1 MSFGELFKTCSYY
14 SVVTT
19 PSDISTYFVRFV
31 CMTILHLSLLE
42 EVGSFLK
49 AMKYVCN
56 HSYRFESP
64 WAAFSAA
71 FGQVLTSILIETAND
86 VVLIMTS
93 DTLSIIGNFV
103 SLVII
108 AEFDNF
114 VFDSMKGESFR
125 VLVDKEF
132 TEKVF
137 VISHTTSKKCREDE
151 KSDQVDEN
159 GELRSLRVAWKSRR
173 GGNKCMYSIYK
184 YFRVFYVS
192 IYFYF
197 FPFFFII
204 INTIIPLIFR
214 GNPVVCPAH

>member
-1 MSFGELFKTCSYY
+1 
-14 SVVTT
+14 
-19 PSDISTYFVRFV
+19 
-31 CMTILHLSLLE
+31 MTILHLSLIDE
-42 EVGSFLK
+42 AQSFLI

-56 HSYRFESP
+56 HKYKFESA
-64 WAAFSAA
+64 WAAFGAA
-71 FGQVLTSILIETAND
+71 FGQVISSLLIETAND

-114 VFDSMKGESFR
+114 VFESLKGESFR
-125 VLVDKEF
+125 ILVEKDF

-137 VISHTTSKKCREDE
+137 VISHTTSKKCREDDI
-151 KSDQVDEN
+151 SDQLDEN
-159 GELRSLRVAWKSRR
+159 GDYRPLKVTWKSRD

-184 YFRVFYVS
+184 FFKGFYVS

-204 INTIIPLIFR
+204 ANTIIPFLMR
-214 GNPVVCPAH
+214 GSPIVCPS